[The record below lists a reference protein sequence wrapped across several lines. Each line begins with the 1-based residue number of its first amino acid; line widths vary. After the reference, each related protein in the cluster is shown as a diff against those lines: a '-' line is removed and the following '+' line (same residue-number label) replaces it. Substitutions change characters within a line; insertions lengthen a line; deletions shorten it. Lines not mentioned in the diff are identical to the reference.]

1 MNTNDLKGEI
11 KGSFIEWIK
20 FIEKDKFAYKLFL
33 MCFNTMLR
41 IGKDPL

>member
-33 MCFNTMLR
+33 MCFIFN
-41 IGKDPL
+41 KN